1 MLKSNKILKI
11 IFLKRSSKEEKE
23 NQEETMITENMIDKM
38 IIMAMRDGIE
48 NLVTINLENKDIK
61 DKIDSLEKRNLKT
74 TDHIDRIDSQERT
87 ENQDNKEKP
96 NKIDILIRI
105 DVLEKKEERIEDQEI
120 TKKKDKENLK

>member
-1 MLKSNKILKI
+1 M
-11 IFLKRSSKEEKE
+11 KEV
-23 NQEETMITENMIDKM
+23 INMIDKM